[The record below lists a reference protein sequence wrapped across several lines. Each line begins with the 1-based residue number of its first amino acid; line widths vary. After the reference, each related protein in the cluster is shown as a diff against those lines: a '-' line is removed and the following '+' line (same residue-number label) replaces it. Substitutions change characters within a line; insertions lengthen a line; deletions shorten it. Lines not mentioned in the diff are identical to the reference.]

1 MGRTRRTLA
10 AALAV
15 AACVLFLWPGA
26 SGAQEPPAEG
36 EGDGGGAAVQG
47 TLVYREDD
55 ERVTAEGVEITV
67 ESEDGSFS
75 EAVETDADGHYE
87 VALPAAGKYTISI
100 DPDTLPDGVSLENE
114 DQTSLTLTFE
124 ENRVRPAIFRLTTGE
139 GGSTDTTWKKAL
151 RLSVEGL
158 RFGLVIA
165 MCAIGLSLIFGT
177 TGLVNFAHG
186 EMVTFGALIAY
197 FFNQVLNWHMLIA
210 APLAIVCGALLGGL
224 LDKGLW
230 QPLRGRGTGLVAMLV
245 ISIGVGVLLRN
256 IFQYQ
261 FGAAARPYKDFQLQ
275 TAYELGPI
283 SIVPRD
289 LVIMGLSILILVTV
303 ATFLQFTR
311 VGKAMRAVSDNK
323 ELAESS
329 GIDVERIILFVWV
342 VGGGLAATGGI
353 FQALD
358 QQVNFQFGFQL
369 LLLMFAGVTLGGL
382 GTAYG
387 ALVGSLIIGLFVQLS
402 TLFVDAEFK
411 NSGALL
417 VLILVLIVRPQG
429 ILGQAERVG

>member
-10 AALAV
+10 ALLAALAC
-15 AACVLFLWPGA
+15 ALLLWPGTA
-26 SGAQEPPAEG
+26 GAQEPG
-36 EGDGGGAAVQG
+36 GGGDDGGGAAVRG
-47 TLVYREDD
+47 TLVYTDGG
-55 ERVTAEGVEITV
+55 ERQFAEGVEITV
-67 ESEDGSFS
+67 ESADGAFS
-75 EAVETDADGHYE
+75 ETVDTDADGHYE
-87 VALPAAGKYTISI
+87 VPLPAAGEYRISI
-100 DPDTLPDGVSLENE
+100 DPDSLPDGVSLENE

-124 ENRVRPAIFRLTTGE
+124 ENRVRPAVFRLTTGE
-139 GGSTDTTWKKAL
+139 SSGGDTFLKKTL
-151 RLSVEGL
+151 RLTVEGL

-186 EMVTFGALIAY
+186 EMVTFGALMAY
-197 FFNQVLNWHMLIA
+197 WFNQTLGWHMLIA
-210 APLAIVCGALLGGL
+210 APLAIVCGAALGGA

-230 QPLRGRGTGLVAMLV
+230 QPLRARGTGLVAMLV
-245 ISIGVGVLLRN
+245 VSIGVGILLRN
-256 IFQYQ
+256 LYQ
-261 FGAAARPYKDFQLQ
+261 FQFGGSARPYKDFQLQ
-275 TAYELGPI
+275 KAIDIGPI

-289 LVIMGLSILILVTV
+289 LVIMALSVLVLVGV
-303 ATFLQFTR
+303 ASFLQYTR
-311 VGKAMRAVSDNK
+311 VGKAMRAVSDDK
-323 ELAESS
+323 DLAESS

-342 VGGGLAATGGI
+342 VGGGLAAAGGI

-402 TLFVDAEFK
+402 TLVVDAEFK

-429 ILGQAERVG
+429 ILGQPERVG